1 MFMTAMRYLA
11 NRLVMFAGGLALIL
25 MTSFFAIYRLPGDPA
40 RMILGPRASAQSV
53 EQFRESIGLNDPVV
67 EQFQHFVT
75 RIATLD
81 LGESLAYRRP
91 VVTLLSERIGPT
103 LHLIGYAFLTL
114 LLFAVFLPIVLRVAG
129 LGLVD
134 NGLRALWTGF
144 SVAPP
149 YVLALLTLTLMA
161 GFLRV
166 LPAVFERDRLS
177 CWIAAS
183 FVLAAYPTA
192 LASRLF
198 HDALATALLSEYS
211 TRARAQG
218 FSDAAILLR
227 EALVN
232 ALTAPV
238 SAIANG
244 LAYFFTGTFFV
255 EVAFGVGGIGSLTYE
270 AIQSKDMTV
279 LAGVC
284 LLFAVV
290 ISALSAVLD
299 LAQHLLNPRLRRSHE
314 WQR

>member
-1 MFMTAMRYLA
+1 MAIMRYA
-11 NRLVMFAGGLALIL
+11 RNRLMMFAGGLALIL

-40 RMILGPRASAQSV
+40 RMILGPRASTQSI
-53 EQFRESIGLNDPVV
+53 EDFRQSAGLNDPVAR
-67 EQFQHFVT
+67 QFWHFVGKV
-75 RIATLD
+75 ATLD

-91 VVTLLSERIGPT
+91 VVVLLRERMGQTLQ
-103 LHLIGYAFLTL
+103 LIGCAFLM
-114 LLFAVFLPIVLRVAG
+114 LLFFAVLLPIGLRAAG
-129 LGLVD
+129 LDSAD

-144 SVAPP
+144 SAAPP
-149 YVLALLTLTLMA
+149 YVLALVTLTLFA
-161 GFLRV
+161 GFLHV
-166 LPAVFERDRLS
+166 LPAVFERDNIA

-198 HDALATALLSEYS
+198 HDALASAISSDYA

-218 FSDAAILLR
+218 FSEAAILLR

-270 AIQSKDMTV
+270 AIQNKDMTV

-284 LLFAVV
+284 LLFAVI

-299 LAQHLLNPRLRRSHE
+299 LTQHLLNPRLRRSHE
-314 WQR
+314 WQG

>member
-1 MFMTAMRYLA
+1 M
-11 NRLVMFAGGLALIL
+11 I
-25 MTSFFAIYRLPGDPA
+25 SFFAIYRLPGDPA
-40 RMILGPRASAQSV
+40 RMILGPRASTQSIAA
-53 EQFRESIGLNDPVV
+53 FRESAGLNNPVTK
-67 EQFQHFVT
+67 QFERFVA

-91 VVTLLSERIGPT
+91 VLALLHERMGQTLR
-103 LHLIGYAFLTL
+103 LIGGAFMM
-114 LLFAVFLPIVLRVAG
+114 LLFFAIVLPIGLRTVG
-129 LGLVD
+129 LGFVD
-134 NGLRALWTGF
+134 SGLRALWTGF
-144 SVAPP
+144 SAAPP
-149 YVLALLTLTLMA
+149 YVLALLTLTLFA

-166 LPAVFERDRLS
+166 LPAVFERDRIA
-177 CWIAAS
+177 CWIAAA

-198 HDALATALLSEYS
+198 HDALASAMLSDYA

-218 FSDAAILLR
+218 FDEAAILLR

-232 ALTAPV
+232 ALSAPV

-270 AIQSKDMTV
+270 AIQNKDVTV
-279 LAGVC
+279 LAAVC

-299 LAQHLLNPRLRRSHE
+299 LAQHLLTPRLRRSHD
-314 WQR
+314 WQG

>member
-1 MFMTAMRYLA
+1 M
-11 NRLVMFAGGLALIL
+11 MFAGGLALIL

-53 EQFRESIGLNDPVV
+53 EDFRQSAGLNDPVAR
-67 EQFQHFVT
+67 QFWHFVGKV
-75 RIATLD
+75 ATLN

-91 VVTLLSERIGPT
+91 VVALLRERMGQTLQ
-103 LHLIGYAFLTL
+103 LIGCALL
-114 LLFAVFLPIVLRVAG
+114 MLLFFAVLLPIGLRAAG
-129 LGLVD
+129 LDSAD
-134 NGLRALWTGF
+134 NGIRALWTAF
-144 SVAPP
+144 SAAPP
-149 YVLALLTLTLMA
+149 YVLALLTLTVFA

-166 LPAVFERDRLS
+166 LPAVFERDS
-177 CWIAAS
+177 IACWAAAS

-198 HDALATALLSEYS
+198 HDALASAIFSEYA

-218 FSDAAILLR
+218 FSEAAILIR

-232 ALTAPV
+232 ALPAPV

-255 EVAFGVGGIGSLTYE
+255 EVAFGVGGVGSLTYE
-270 AIQSKDMTV
+270 AIQNKDMTV

-290 ISALSAVLD
+290 ISALSAALD

-314 WQR
+314 WQG

>member
-1 MFMTAMRYLA
+1 MAMMRYA
-11 NRLVMFAGGLALIL
+11 TNRLVLFAGGLALIL

-40 RMILGPRASAQSV
+40 RMILGPRASAQSI
-53 EQFRESIGLNDPVV
+53 EEFRQSAGLSDPVV
-67 EQFQHFVT
+67 RQFERFV
-75 RIATLD
+75 AKVVTLD

-91 VVTLLSERIGPT
+91 VVALLRERMGQTLQ
-103 LHLIGYAFLTL
+103 LIGCAFLML
-114 LLFAVFLPIVLRVAG
+114 VFFAVVLPIGLRAVG
-129 LGLVD
+129 LGFVD
-134 NGLRALWTGF
+134 NGLRALWTAF
-144 SVAPP
+144 SAAPP
-149 YVLALLTLTLMA
+149 YVLALLTLTVFA

-166 LPAVFERDRLS
+166 LPAVFERDRIA
-177 CWIAAS
+177 CWLAAS

-198 HDALATALLSEYS
+198 HDALTSALRSDYA

-218 FSDAAILLR
+218 FSEAAILFR

-232 ALTAPV
+232 ALPAPV

-270 AIQSKDMTV
+270 AIQNKDMTV

-290 ISALSAVLD
+290 ISALSVALD

-314 WQR
+314 WQG

>member
-1 MFMTAMRYLA
+1 MAMIRYA
-11 NRLVMFAGGLALIL
+11 RNRLLMFAGGLALIL
-25 MTSFFAIYRLPGDPA
+25 MISFFAIYRLPGDPA
-40 RMILGPRASAQSV
+40 RMILGPRASTQSI
-53 EQFRESIGLNDPVV
+53 EAFRESTGLNDPVTK
-67 EQFQHFVT
+67 QFERFVA

-91 VVTLLSERIGPT
+91 VLGLLHERMGQTLR
-103 LHLIGYAFLTL
+103 LIGSAFLM
-114 LLFAVFLPIVLRVAG
+114 LLFFAIVLPVILRSVG
-129 LGLVD
+129 LGFVD

-144 SVAPP
+144 SAAPP
-149 YVLALLTLTLMA
+149 YVLALLTLTLFA
-161 GFLRV
+161 GFLRI
-166 LPAVFERDRLS
+166 LPAVFERDRIA
-177 CWIAAS
+177 CWIAAG

-198 HDALATALLSEYS
+198 YDALASAMLSDYA

-218 FSDAAILLR
+218 FDESAILLR

-232 ALTAPV
+232 ALSAPV

-270 AIQSKDMTV
+270 AIQNKDVTV
-279 LAGVC
+279 LAAVC

-290 ISALSAVLD
+290 ISALSVVLD

-314 WQR
+314 WQG

>member
-1 MFMTAMRYLA
+1 MLRYLR

-40 RMILGPRASAQSV
+40 RMILGPRASARSV
-53 EQFRESIGLNDPVV
+53 EEFRQSAGLSDPVAK
-67 EQFQHFVT
+67 QFEHFVA
-75 RIATLD
+75 RVATLD
-81 LGESLAYRRP
+81 LGDSLAYRRP
-91 VVTLLSERIGPT
+91 VAALLGERMGQTLR
-103 LHLIGYAFLTL
+103 LIGYAFLIL
-114 LLFAVFLPIVLRVAG
+114 LVFAVFLPIGFRAAG
-129 LGLVD
+129 LGFID
-134 NGLRALWTGF
+134 SGLRALWTLF
-144 SVAPP
+144 SAAPP
-149 YVLALLTLTLMA
+149 YVLALLTLTLLA
-161 GFLRV
+161 GFFRV
-166 LPAVFERDRLS
+166 LPAVFERDKVS
-177 CWIAAS
+177 CWLAAS

-198 HDALATALLSEYS
+198 HDALASAVLSDYA

-218 FSDAAILLR
+218 FSEAAILLR

-270 AIQSKDMTV
+270 AIQNKDMTV

-299 LAQHLLNPRLRRSHE
+299 LAQHLLSPRLRRSHA
-314 WQR
+314 WQD